1 MSRDFTAAELADH
14 CERIAGHITNDP
26 PPNHVLFQAA
36 TLIRTQAKQLAARS
50 SGATALDELLTPV
63 KLTGLIYDYQGTR
76 RLSDIHADL
85 VALLSPWAEQQQ
97 AQIQTLTREVER
109 LQAEATEFSNRPA
122 MAAGLTERVWDMI
135 DLVKLMDEVNGPE
148 KAEGSN

>member
-1 MSRDFTAAELADH
+1 MSLWQCPSCGTLT
-14 CERIAGHITNDP
+14 G
-26 PPNHVLFQAA
+26 PNPSPCPKCGQP
-36 TLIRTQAKQLAARS
+36 TQYYNPELAARS

-122 MAAGLTERVWDMI
+122 VAQSHRIGKSSGSRGLATCGRTQTI
-135 DLVKLMDEVNGPE
+135 RRSG
-148 KAEGSN
+148 